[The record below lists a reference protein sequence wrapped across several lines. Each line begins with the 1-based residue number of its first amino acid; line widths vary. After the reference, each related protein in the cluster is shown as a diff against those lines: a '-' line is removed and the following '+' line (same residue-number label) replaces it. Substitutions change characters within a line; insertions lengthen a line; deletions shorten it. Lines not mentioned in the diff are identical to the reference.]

1 MDIYISDKSK
11 KDEYIKFVKYWE
23 EKWYPEIIKKLYD
36 FCKEVNGAI
45 VNQDLAESI
54 AEDYALSDCQYAP
67 ISQTLYRESLVI
79 IKKAGVFWHNHV
91 WEGMK
96 ISNLSELIRFFDNTE
111 YQEKYILEDENGNI
125 YSLNEL
131 INEIAKYN

>member
-11 KDEYIKFVKYWE
+11 KDEYIKFVKFWE

-67 ISQTLYRESLVI
+67 ISQTLYRESLVTVSYTHLGCQLF
-79 IKKAGVFWHNHV
+79 AGQQFRGLYRNQAV
-91 WEGMK
+91 
-96 ISNLSELIRFFDNTE
+96 LSGAICSGCTIPLYGI
-111 YQEKYILEDENGNI
+111 QPG
-125 YSLNEL
+125 
-131 INEIAKYN
+131 

>member
-1 MDIYISDKSK
+1 MDIYISGTKSK
-11 KDEYIKFVKYWE
+11 KDEYIKFVKFWE

-79 IKKAGVFWHNHV
+79 IKKAGVV
-91 WEGMK
+91 LAESCMGSMK
-96 ISNLSELIRFFDNTE
+96 ISECF
-111 YQEKYILEDENGNI
+111 
-125 YSLNEL
+125 
-131 INEIAKYN
+131 